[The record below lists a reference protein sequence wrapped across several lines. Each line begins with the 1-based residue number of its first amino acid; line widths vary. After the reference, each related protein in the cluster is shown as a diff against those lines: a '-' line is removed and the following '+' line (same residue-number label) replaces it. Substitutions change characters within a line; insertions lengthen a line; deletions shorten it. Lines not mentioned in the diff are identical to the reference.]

1 MANYKWL
8 TLSEAAVYLRTS
20 EIELRDEVEK
30 GELPYSVFRGRVLFN
45 VDQLDRFLLSL
56 QTSSRDNVSGV
67 KLDDTKSGATDIT
80 DLGASEGPA
89 PPQDQMQEFVKL
101 WDDGRYFTVKHRTR
115 GASAQHRNEPRI
127 WIYPKKFQIAPRG
140 KGNDLYPSIREIF
153 AKYFTDIKSQA
164 TVHFSSPYFSWER
177 FTQFVRE
184 VKQLCVDHSPQNE

>member
-20 EIELRDEVEK
+20 EIELREEVEK
-30 GELPYSVFRGRVLFN
+30 GELPYSVFRGRMLFN

-56 QTSSRDNVSGV
+56 QASPRDNMLRV
-67 KLDDTKSGATDIT
+67 KLEDTKSGEAGIA
-80 DLGASEGPA
+80 DLGSREGPTT
-89 PPQDQMQEFVKL
+89 PQDYMQGFVKL

-115 GASAQHRNEPRI
+115 GASAQHTNKPRI

-153 AKYFTDIKSQA
+153 AKYFTEIKSQA

-184 VKQLCVDHSPQNE
+184 VKQLCVDHSPQIE

>member
-20 EIELRDEVEK
+20 EIELQEEVEK
-30 GELPYSVFRGRVLFN
+30 GELPYSVFRGRILFN

-56 QTSSRDNVSGV
+56 QASPRDNMLGV
-67 KLDDTKSGATDIT
+67 KLEDTKSGETDIT

-89 PPQDQMQEFVKL
+89 PPQDYKQEFVKL
-101 WDDGRYFTVKHRTR
+101 WDDGRHFTVKQRTR
-115 GASAQHRNEPRI
+115 GASAQHRNKPRI

-153 AKYFTDIKSQA
+153 AKYFTEIKSQA
-164 TVHFSSPYFSWER
+164 TVHFSSPNFSWER

-184 VKQLCVDHSPQNE
+184 VKQLCANDSSQNE